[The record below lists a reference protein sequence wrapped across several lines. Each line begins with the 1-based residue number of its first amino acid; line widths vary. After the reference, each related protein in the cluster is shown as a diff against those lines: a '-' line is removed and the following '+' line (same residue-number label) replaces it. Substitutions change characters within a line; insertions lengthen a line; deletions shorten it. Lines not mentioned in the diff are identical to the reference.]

1 MNDTTLPKQ
10 RRKTGVKKG
19 FALHDWKLL
28 LNRSND
34 LAQRKGNPIRS
45 MTMEEVKL
53 HDKEYDGWMVLHGK
67 VYNVG
72 PYLHYHPG
80 GVKIM
85 KPSLGKDGS
94 SLFEQYHR
102 WVGIDNLI
110 GKLLIGYID
119 DTQNQNQQQQQRIQ
133 TSVNMSMSMSMPP
146 PKPGRKKIDN
156 LLATEPSSHNEN
168 GTGEEEEEATINP
181 WE

>member
-1 MNDTTLPKQ
+1 MNDSTLPKP

-45 MTMEEVKL
+45 MSMEEVAQ
-53 HDKEYDGWMVLHGK
+53 HNKEYDGWMVLHGK

-80 GVKIM
+80 GVGIM

-94 SLFEQYHR
+94 RLFEQYHR

-110 GKLLIGYID
+110 GKMLIGYID
-119 DTQNQNQQQQQRIQ
+119 DTAHQNQQQQGL
-133 TSVNMSMSMSMPP
+133 MSMPP
-146 PKPGRKKIDN
+146 PRPGRRKLDN
-156 LLATEPSSHNEN
+156 LLTPPQPNSSDSDSED
-168 GTGEEEEEATINP
+168 EEKETI
-181 WE
+181 